1 MGNQWTN
8 QFEVDFKEGY
18 NFIQLLEDPNYG
30 LVKIYRK
37 KQINY
42 DYVMVYEESLQG
54 QSQEQI
60 SEQLRQL
67 ERLKTFPH
75 DKVLRLYHF
84 EIVRG
89 TPSHRL
95 RQGHQLW
102 STIPATL
109 RRILQL
115 YPEEPDRSQYSQ
127 QYAPRH
133 AGGFIYR

>member
-60 SEQLRQL
+60 SEQLRQV
-67 ERLKTFPH
+67 ERLMTFPH

-84 EIVRG
+84 
-89 TPSHRL
+89 
-95 RQGHQLW
+95 
-102 STIPATL
+102 
-109 RRILQL
+109 
-115 YPEEPDRSQYSQ
+115 
-127 QYAPRH
+127 
-133 AGGFIYR
+133 